1 MRRRVAGAIV
11 VVALCAA
18 PFATGANIGANDDTG
33 KFAADGGS
41 AFYGQMASL
50 GLKQTVLTVRF
61 KPSEPDVIQDK
72 LFLDQAIPTA
82 ILQGVKVVLAIYPY
96 PPRELATATPASFAA
111 YATLLAETYPGVRQY
126 VVGNEPNQT
135 AFWRP
140 QLDRSGR
147 NLSAA
152 RFGAILAA
160 AYDALKSVDPD
171 IVVVGVGLSPR
182 GNDNALARS
191 NVSTSPVRFIGDLGR
206 WYRSSGRTEPLMDGF
221 SYHPYPQNARDALTR
236 EYAWPNAGFA
246 DLGRIKQALWDA
258 FDGTAQPTTSNGLAL
273 YLDEVG
279 WQVATTGLDGY
290 SGTENVPVTTEARQA
305 SIYATLVRRAACDRS
320 IAQVN
325 FFGFYDD
332 AIRGS
337 GFQSALNRVD
347 GTPRPSASSVSTAI
361 RTSRAAGPAC
371 RGVRAW
377 RPTRSVAG
385 ATMTPPETLRSG
397 TLRVLV
403 GAKEGAVA
411 IVCLVPSTRARTL
424 ATLSSRSLASA
435 AVSACWQGRL
445 TPRTRLQVK
454 LPVPPGWHGR
464 VAVASRIA
472 AELNP
477 ARSMLQTATP

>member
-1 MRRRVAGAIV
+1 MRGKIAVAIG
-11 VVALCAA
+11 VVALCLAPIAA
-18 PFATGANIGANDDTG
+18 GADIGANDDTG
-33 KFAADGGS
+33 KFAADGGT

-50 GLKQTVLTVRF
+50 GLKETVITVRF

-96 PPRELATATPASFAA
+96 PPRELATATPAAFAA

-140 QLDRSGR
+140 QLDRKGR
-147 NLSAA
+147 NLSAP

-160 AYDALKSVDPD
+160 AYDALKAVDPE
-171 IVVVGVGLSPR
+171 IEVVGVGLSPR
-182 GNDNALARS
+182 GNDNSLALS
-191 NVSTSPVRFIGDLGR
+191 NVSTSPVRFIGALGR
-206 WYRSSGRTEPLMDGF
+206 WYRASGRKEPLMDGF
-221 SYHPYPQNARDALTR
+221 SYHPYPQSAKDAPTR
-236 EYAWPNAGFA
+236 AYAWPNAGFA
-246 DLGRIKQALWDA
+246 DLARIKQALWDA
-258 FDGTAQPTTSNGLAL
+258 FDGTAQPTTVDGLSL

-279 WQVATTGLDGY
+279 WQVATAGLDGY
-290 SGTENVPVTTEARQA
+290 SGVENVPVTTEARQA
-305 SIYATLVRRAACDRS
+305 SIYASLVRRAACDRD

-332 AIRGS
+332 ALRGS
-337 GFQSALNRVD
+337 GFQSALHRVD
-347 GTPRPSASSVSTAI
+347 GTARPAASAVSNAI
-361 RTSRAAGPAC
+361 RTSRPGGPAC

-377 RPTRSVAG
+377 HPSTSVAG
-385 ATMTPPETLRSG
+385 ATMTPPLTLRSG

-411 IVCLVPSTRARTL
+411 MVCLIPSTRARTL
-424 ATLSSRSLASA
+424 AASSSRSLASV
-435 AVSACWQGRL
+435 AVGDCWQGRL
-445 TPRTRLQVK
+445 TPRQRIQVK
-454 LPVPPGWHGR
+454 LHVPPGWRGK

-472 AELNP
+472 AELNV
-477 ARSMLQTATP
+477 ARTVLQTATP